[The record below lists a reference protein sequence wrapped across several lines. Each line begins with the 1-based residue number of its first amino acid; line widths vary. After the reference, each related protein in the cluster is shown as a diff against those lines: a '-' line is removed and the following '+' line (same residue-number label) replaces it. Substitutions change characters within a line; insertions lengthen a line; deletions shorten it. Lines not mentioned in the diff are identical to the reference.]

1 MSILNSYY
9 CIQCEKLHVRSF
21 SVKEKVFLSG
31 FHYVNSILFNVGVCN
46 KYAVT
51 ATVTNEK

>member
-1 MSILNSYY
+1 MSIMNSYY
-9 CIQCEKLHVRSF
+9 CIQCEKLHTRSY

-46 KYAVT
+46 KYISAIK
-51 ATVTNEK
+51 NEK